1 MHDATRA
8 YGKARNAFVV
18 ASYRAATADY
28 GPARSLSLKGLSDVH
43 ALLDEV
49 AEDRDDM
56 GTTLACG
63 RWAAKA
69 IAGGFPDDPWKRPTG
84 HRFGDDC
91 GSPLVGGV
99 WFDNFVGTWRTT
111 ADDRTS
117 EGELVADDEIVLIP
131 AGFLDA
137 DQPTFLLARVRI
149 VEATSMKA
157 AVLPPNAEAAFV

>member
-1 MHDATRA
+1 MHDAVRA
-8 YGKARNAFVV
+8 YGKARHDFVV

-28 GPARSLSLKGLSDVH
+28 GPARSLSLEGLADVH
-43 ALLDEV
+43 ALLDQI
-49 AEDRDDM
+49 AADRDDM

-69 IAGGFPDDPWKRPTG
+69 IASVFPDPWLRPSG
-84 HRFGDDC
+84 HRYGDDC

-111 ADDRTS
+111 DDDWTS

-137 DQPTFLLARVRI
+137 DKDTFLLARVRI

-157 AVLPPNAEAAFV
+157 AALPPNDEAASF